1 MNCWEKI
8 RWRSKRWRYYPIWR
22 YGSGFK
28 NKFFLDTDGC
38 DDEEANGIVYTEQT
52 EVLTNTAPEE
62 KVKVIF
68 NLWMWPVQYLS
79 TFQSG
84 FNSADSIVG
93 L

>member
-1 MNCWEKI
+1 LPAYF
-8 RWRSKRWRYYPIWR
+8 S
-22 YGSGFK
+22 FK

-68 NLWMWPVQYLS
+68 NL
-79 TFQSG
+79 
-84 FNSADSIVG
+84 
-93 L
+93 